1 MVVAGCDGTGSH
13 QVLAATCMMGSHVFV
28 IEALVQLAAGIWVE
42 DRGKHGQIIFAVA
55 VVLLQLGGLSSER
68 FRWFVE

>member
-1 MVVAGCDGTGSH
+1 
-13 QVLAATCMMGSHVFV
+13 MMGSHVFV